1 MVPTTPHD
9 DFAPT
14 IPPTPLSVQDA
25 GGSLSIARSSNSSS
39 SQIVDVKHVVRP
51 DTTAP
56 ETLPTPS
63 HTPPASVPSID
74 WFMRA
79 ATVVDAVTIGS
90 GPSPSQLPASSSA
103 SAERPLETT
112 PPPTQSTGP
121 NEVLNAPIEPEW
133 RTVRVWGQRIAGDD
147 FRVRKRPRLA
157 DGPEPS
163 NREKN
168 GAELIPLAKLIKAG
182 AIVLRG
188 YELRGG
194 DSPAIVVDEDG
205 WYRFTAESVVPIRSE
220 DADSPT
226 RVQYDGGINEVT
238 PPIPSIAS
246 ISPLPVA
253 DSIPPTPLKPTRA
266 KAKRKAKPLWSR
278 RPPRKSIDAATSSN
292 PSTSQHT
299 TIDPLLEELRLLT
312 SAVFLRATCRA
323 LDLAGDDH
331 VEQRGVVF
339 RIYLVP
345 DDLAERFDDRFT
357 KGRRVHPPSS
367 VILEFLR
374 RIKIGRRAWE
384 GSAGEGREGLLD
396 EKDQRSI
403 LELYRAVEAPPSDP
417 NSVDTLQD
425 VDQRTRDRIRNTMLE
440 NPLAMK
446 TEMFPYQRASLAKM
460 LAREL
465 APQWSIDPAYT
476 MKTEAG
482 GEENDDNTRA
492 QFYVSV
498 EGRVSKQPVFVR
510 EPKSG
515 ILAEDMGSGKTC
527 ICLGLL
533 LATKGELPILDE
545 NVGTWL
551 DGEEGSPEAIVV
563 SQLSM
568 GFPFETEINE
578 ARRLRPRVPEPL
590 LAVSEM
596 DAADLLEY
604 EEALRVQVIRDA
616 REEILPPLPTLR
628 TLMVDYLSTMPRAV
642 RFPIDDEKFDS
653 LGIAA
658 EIANFPP
665 FYYVHPSPSQLQSR
679 QGRQI
684 GFGARRCAKEA
695 FGADAGKMRIQAQEV
710 MMSRT
715 TLVVVPAIL
724 VKQWEAEMAKHLVPG
739 ALKVKT
745 IKTPKDR
752 MITVE
757 EVMAYDIVLMSIARF
772 SEAAD
777 AGGNVLRRIH
787 WKRLI
792 VDEGHALSGANK
804 MRDLAEELRCEARWA
819 VSGTPSV
826 NLRAEADTL
835 PAASM
840 SKMKSS
846 STFAAL
852 DTKSRGSELDYRRLG
867 QLFCR
872 FLRHPSFSKIEDWRK
887 VMTVPILEHSRGAA
901 RLSRVFDQAIVRN
914 PLEVVKQVVQLSPL
928 TTRVVYLDMEELE
941 RKTYNALLAL
951 FANNSILSQRTDV
964 NRSFHIVFIKALRPD
979 SDSIFRI
986 ISQKDYFF
994 HESQKGA
1001 LNDLVSNLSASSFF
1015 FASIGLVSKIR
1026 FTIKSALDEGFTTEK
1041 AKKFSDEDRKGLKR
1055 SIEVMQEAVDDP
1067 QWRHVVDAT
1076 SVATIVRGVDR
1087 GIGELFQGYNLS
1099 GDDEQG
1105 DHLFSLGSLITLRGD
1120 LKEVRM
1126 PDIGAWDDD
1135 EELREELLTFE
1146 AKRLREA
1153 SAVSGSIEDVR
1164 AKEERKRLNKARKA
1178 APKPLRPRPFPA
1190 DSSFRNVSMGRT
1202 TSAKLNHVIS
1212 ECRRYAQD
1220 KFIIFS
1226 CTLPDLVFAIL
1237 SEAFDLVGIKHMV
1250 FAGHAR
1256 GKDRG
1261 TMAQQFN
1268 ESSVEDC
1275 QAILVDAR
1283 LGGRGLNLTAASR
1296 VVMLEPL
1303 WQPDLEIQ
1311 AIKRAHRL
1319 GQTRPVD
1326 LSILVVRGSYEDAL
1340 LQRRSQLSAN
1350 EIGETKLP
1358 QRDEKLRGVL
1368 QSAEYLEPPTVAGK
1382 EKGNCKARQVDDERR
1397 FLFGLGDEEID
1408 NEVPVVDK
1416 VESGIEVDPIAE
1428 REKREKIRTEK
1439 VAPRKKRSVILD
1451 PTFTDEPS
1459 AQKRAKKSVQFVF
1472 HQ

>member
-1 MVPTTPHD
+1 MVPVTPHEGS
-9 DFAPT
+9 AMKE
-14 IPPTPLSVQDA
+14 PPTPLSA
-25 GGSLSIARSSNSSS
+25 LHACSSASSSNPPLSE
-39 SQIVDVKHVVRP
+39 IGDVKHVVRL
-51 DTTAP
+51 DSAASHHID
-56 ETLPTPS
+56 TLPTPS
-63 HTPPASVPSID
+63 HTPPASPPSLD
-74 WFMRA
+74 WVMRA
-79 ATVVDAVTIGS
+79 ATVVDSASSIRD
-90 GPSPSQLPASSSA
+90 GPQLPSSST
-103 SAERPLETT
+103 SIERPLETT
-112 PPPTQSTGP
+112 PPPTNYESS
-121 NEVLNAPIEPEW
+121 NELLRAPQDPGW
-133 RTVRVWGQRIAGDD
+133 RTIRDWGRTIADDD
-147 FRVRKRPRLA
+147 FRVGERTRSEIGSESASRKKT
-157 DGPEPS
+157 GTQ
-163 NREKN
+163 
-168 GAELIPLAKLIKAG
+168 LIPLAKLIKAG
-182 AIVLRG
+182 TIVLRG
-188 YELRGG
+188 YELRNCNG
-194 DSPAIVVDEDG
+194 SAMVVDEDG
-205 WYRFTAESVVPIRSE
+205 WFRFAAESVVKFGSDDAGPTTMIDADGSDAGPSTSTIVFTSKLPYDGSLPPASPKPIR
-220 DADSPT
+220 A
-226 RVQYDGGINEVT
+226 R
-238 PPIPSIAS
+238 
-246 ISPLPVA
+246 
-253 DSIPPTPLKPTRA
+253 
-266 KAKRKAKPLWSR
+266 AKRKAKPLWTR
-278 RPPRKSIDAATSSN
+278 RSSKKSIESATSTS
-292 PSTSQHT
+292 PSALQHGT
-299 TIDPLLEELRLLT
+299 GDPLLEELRLLT
-312 SAVFLRATCRA
+312 SALFLRATCRP
-323 LDLAGDDH
+323 LEVTDGVSDVEGD
-331 VEQRGVVF
+331 ERVVIF

-345 DDLAERFDDRFT
+345 DDLEERFNETYT
-357 KGRRVHPPSS
+357 KGRRVRPPSS
-367 VILEFLR
+367 VILEFLQK
-374 RIKIGRRAWE
+374 IKVGQREWDGSVAGHE
-384 GSAGEGREGLLD
+384 GGDGLLD

-403 LELYRAVEAPPSDP
+403 LELYRAVRAPPSDP
-417 NSVDTLQD
+417 SFIETLQD
-425 VDQRTRDRIRNTMLE
+425 VDQHTCDRIRNAMLE

-460 LAREL
+460 LTREL

-476 MKTEAG
+476 VKTEVGNNGAEDMG
-482 GEENDDNTRA
+482 A
-492 QFYVSV
+492 KFYVSV
-498 EGRVSKQPVFVR
+498 EGRISKHPVFVR

-527 ICLGLL
+527 ICLGLI

-551 DGEEGSPEAIVV
+551 DGEEGSPAPVVV

-568 GFPFETEINE
+568 GFPFETELKE

-590 LAVSEM
+590 LALSEM
-596 DAADLLEY
+596 DAADVLEY
-604 EEALRVQVIRDA
+604 EEALRVQAIRDA
-616 REEILPPLPTLR
+616 REDVLPPVPTLR
-628 TLMVDYLSTMPRAV
+628 MLMIDYLSTMPRAV
-642 RFPIDDEKFDS
+642 PYPVDDDRFES

-665 FYYVHPSPSQLQSR
+665 FYYVHPSPAQLQSR

-684 GFGARRCAKEA
+684 GFGARRCAKET
-695 FGADAGKMRIQAQEV
+695 FGPDAGKMRIQAQE
-710 MMSRT
+710 MMMTRT

-724 VKQWEAEMAKHLVPG
+724 VKQWETEMAKHLVPG

-752 MITVE
+752 MITVN
-757 EVMAYDIVLMSIARF
+757 EVMAYDVVLMSIARF

-777 AGGNVLRRIH
+777 AGDNVLRKIH

-835 PAASM
+835 PTAAS
-840 SKMKSS
+840 KSS
-846 STFAAL
+846 GAFAAL
-852 DTKSRGSELDYRRLG
+852 DVHSGGSELDYRRLG
-867 QLFCR
+867 QLFSR
-872 FLRHPSFSKIEDWRK
+872 FLRHPSFSRVEDWRK
-887 VMTVPILEHSRGAA
+887 VMTVPILEHSRGAT
-901 RLSRVFDQAIVRN
+901 RLSRVFDETIVRN
-914 PLEVVKQVVQLSPL
+914 PLEVVRQVVQLPPL

-951 FANNSILSQRTDV
+951 FANNSILSQRTD
-964 NRSFHIVFIKALRPD
+964 RSRVIL
-979 SDSIFRI
+979 
-986 ISQKDYFF
+986 QKDYFF

-1015 FASIGLVSKIR
+1015 FASRGLVSQIR

-1041 AKKFSDEDRKGLKR
+1041 AKKFSDEDRQRLKR

-1067 QWRHVVDAT
+1067 RWCHVVDAM
-1076 SVATIVRGVDR
+1076 SVATVVRGVDR
-1087 GIGELFQGYNLS
+1087 SVAEMFQGLPLS
-1099 GDDEQG
+1099 GDEDSG
-1105 DHLFSLGSLITLRGD
+1105 DHLMSLGSLITLRGD
-1120 LKEVRM
+1120 LQEVRM

-1146 AKRLREA
+1146 AKRLRES
-1153 SAVSGSIEDVR
+1153 SAVSGSIEDIR
-1164 AKEERKRLNKARKA
+1164 AKEERKRLNKARKV
-1178 APKPLRPRPFPA
+1178 APRPLRPRPLPA

-1212 ECRRYAQD
+1212 ECRRYAQV

-1256 GKDRG
+1256 GANRG

-1268 ESSVEDC
+1268 ESSVKEC

-1326 LSILVVRGSYEDAL
+1326 LSILVVRGSYEDSL

-1368 QSAEYLEPPTVAGK
+1368 QSAEYLEPPSVAGRVD
-1382 EKGNCKARQVDDERR
+1382 EKGKGRQVDDERT
-1397 FLFGLGDEEID
+1397 FLFGLDDDDTE
-1408 NEVPVVDK
+1408 NEVQILAEVKSGPVFRPT
-1416 VESGIEVDPIAE
+1416 IEH
-1428 REKREKIRTEK
+1428 EKRGKGRAEKLAT
-1439 VAPRKKRSVILD
+1439 RKKRSLIPY
-1451 PTFTDEPS
+1451 PTFTDEPH
-1459 AQKRAKKSVQFVF
+1459 APKRAKKSVQFAIS
-1472 HQ
+1472 